1 MKAGKAYICVF
12 AACCLTAFAGSTAF
26 CLGDGSEPTGPEFG
40 VDLTY
45 VPTYIWRGLVADRD
59 SAMQPSLTVAGN
71 SGVSANIWGSMDSS
85 ERFTEMDYT
94 VDYAWAR
101 GPTGLSAG
109 VIHYTFPNT
118 GVTSTSELYLGASL
132 DAPLSP
138 SAVVYYDMQE
148 ADGFYVSLGGSHS
161 EELPLGENKS
171 TTLDLSA
178 NLGYGSSK
186 YNAFYFGSSKSAFTD
201 VSLGAS
207 VPFALG
213 ENSTLT
219 PGVYYSSVLDGDLR
233 DTVTKGGM
241 LTERIGCLF
250 GRYGGSVK
258 NAAPGRISEDE
269 LYGAV

>member
-1 MKAGKAYICVF
+1 MKARKAYICVL
-12 AACCLTAFAGSTAF
+12 AACCLAAFAGSAAF
-26 CLGDGSEPTGPEFG
+26 CLDQGSEPTELEFG

-45 VPTYIWRGLVADRD
+45 VPTYIWRGLVADRS
-59 SAMQPSLTVAGN
+59 SAMQPSLTVAGD
-71 SGVSANIWGSMDSS
+71 SGVSANIWGNMDNG
-85 ERFTEMDYT
+85 ERFNEMDYT
-94 VDYAWAR
+94 VDYAWSR

-138 SAVVYYDMQE
+138 SAVVYYDCNE

-161 EELPLGENKS
+161 VEMPLGKEKS

-201 VSLGAS
+201 VLLGAS
-207 VPFALG
+207 IPFALG

-219 PGVYYSSVLDGDLR
+219 PGIYYSSVLDGDLR
-233 DTVTKGGM
+233 DTVTYPDNFYVGV
-241 LTERIGCLF
+241 TQSF
-250 GRYGGSVK
+250 TF
-258 NAAPGRISEDE
+258 
-269 LYGAV
+269 